1 MDATRLGDI
10 TAYVSAVKA
19 GSFTAA
25 AESLGVTRSAIG
37 KAIARLERALG
48 VRLLNRTT
56 RTLSPTDD
64 GQLVFERYRQILE
77 DLHDVDASMA
87 QRQARPSGTLR
98 LTAPLSFGQRHILPL
113 LDIYLKQWPALRAD
127 ISFTDR
133 FIDLVDE
140 GVDIAIRIGMTGD
153 DSRLLTRTIAWQQ
166 FVTCAS
172 PDYLGR
178 RGTPAKPDELD
189 AHDRIALGNAH
200 RSRPWHFQAPQGHLR
215 IDGPARLTIDSSEAL
230 RAAALGGFGLVNLP
244 TYIVGPDIRAGAL
257 VEVLAAYRCRPEP
270 IRLLYPSKRHLS
282 PRVRAFIDLVAERW
296 GGGVP
301 WEAPGAA
308 LSPPRTE

>member
-1 MDATRLGDI
+1 MDANRLSDI
-10 TAYVSAVKA
+10 TAFVTAVKA

-25 AESLGVTRSAIG
+25 ADMLGVTRSAVG
-37 KAIARLERALG
+37 KGIARLEGALG

-56 RTLSPTDD
+56 RTLSPTDE

-77 DLHDVDASMA
+77 DLDDVGASMA
-87 QRQARPSGTLR
+87 QRRASPSGILR

-113 LDIYLKQWPALRAD
+113 LDIYLKQWPELRAD

-133 FIDLVDE
+133 FLDLVEE
-140 GVDIAIRIGMTGD
+140 GFDMAVRIGMADD
-153 DSRLLTRTIAWQQ
+153 DSRLLSRTIAWQQ

-178 RGTPAKPDELD
+178 RGTPGQPGELQ
-189 AHDRIALGNAH
+189 AHDRIVLGNAR
-200 RSRPWHFQAPQGHLR
+200 RSRPWHFRGTQGQLR
-215 IDGPARLTIDSSEAL
+215 IEGPARLYIDSSEAL

-257 VEVLAAYRCRPEP
+257 VEVLADYRCHPEP
-270 IRLLYPSKRHLS
+270 IRLVYPSKRHLS

-296 GGGVP
+296 GAGVP
-301 WEAPGAA
+301 WE
-308 LSPPRTE
+308 PPATQ